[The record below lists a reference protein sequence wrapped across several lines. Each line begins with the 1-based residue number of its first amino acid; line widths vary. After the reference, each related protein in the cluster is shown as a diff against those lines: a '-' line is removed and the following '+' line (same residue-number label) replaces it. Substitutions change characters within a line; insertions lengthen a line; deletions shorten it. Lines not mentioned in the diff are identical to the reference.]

1 MRIYWKMRI
10 LLKKLK
16 NVLKSLKLKTLIVF
30 SKSLQEE
37 KKQKI
42 HNLENTIK
50 VLETKLHND
59 ENIKLYNKHKQ
70 ELDELFLTI

>member
-59 ENIKLYNKHKQ
+59 ETWKKSLKFKVKYEIL
-70 ELDELFLTI
+70 L